1 MQNFTAVTTFDIKKH
16 HFSKEMVDSFIV
28 NWPDNVNLVIF
39 MENSH
44 LIKIEHLNKKIQIFD
59 YHKNIPE
66 YETFCKKF
74 QHKKQFTDDFRFNVF
89 RFAYKV
95 YAIKKSFSY
104 NSSKNLIWLD
114 ADIKTH
120 KKIPST
126 FLEKLTSDEYY
137 LSYLGR
143 SHIKTKHLNYSE
155 CGFLIFNTEHPLHNL
170 FWKEMMHMYDD
181 GNLFELS
188 EWHDSYIFDHV
199 RKKLERKYFLKN
211 INITDF
217 GIVDIESENDDH
229 IFVLSVLGE
238 FMDHKKGERKDIKWS
253 PELLKRIKK
262 DRKI

>member
-1 MQNFTAVTTFDIKKH
+1 MRNFTAITTFDLKKH
-16 HFSKEMVDSFIV
+16 YFSKDMVDSFIV
-28 NWPDNVNLVIF
+28 NWPDNIKLLIF
-39 MENSH
+39 LENSH
-44 LIKIEHLNKKIQIFD
+44 LLKEINVNPKIEIID

-66 YETFCKKF
+66 YDAFCKKF
-74 QHKKQFTDDFRFNVF
+74 DHKKKLTDDFRFNVF

-120 KKIPST
+120 KKIPNT
-126 FLEKLTSDEYY
+126 FLEKLTSDGYY

-143 SHIKTKHLNYSE
+143 NHIKTKHLNYSE
-155 CGFLIFNTEHPLHNL
+155 CGFLIFNTKHPLHSL
-170 FWKEMMHMYDD
+170 FWQEMMHMYDD
-181 GNLFELS
+181 GMLFDLS

-199 RKKLERKYFLKN
+199 RKKLEKNHMLQN

-217 GIVDIESENDDH
+217 GIVDIESEYDDH
-229 IFVLSVLGE
+229 VFVLSVLGE
-238 FMDHKKGERKDIKWS
+238 FMDHKKGGRKDIKWS